1 MVPRWVGG
9 NVTYKNSGLDLLF
22 MLVYS
27 TLSRWFIQYQSKL
40 NLQDVVSG
48 ADRLGCKLLF
58 VLTDKKPVS
67 YSKVESVI

>member
-48 ADRLGCKLLF
+48 ADRLGCEFLF

>member
-48 ADRLGCKLLF
+48 AARLGCKLLF
-58 VLTDKKPVS
+58 VLTDKQPVS